1 LQWLRLDPSLAVPGF
16 GATSASANFADWPF
30 TYDDLEPFYT
40 EVEQLY
46 GVQGADGGAFANPF
60 ASTRSKPYPMTPGVA
75 MYLGLKL
82 ADGARATSLFGTPLS
97 PHAYP
102 GTQASHP
109 YDDRPPCND
118 CGLCSGFGC
127 SINAK
132 GTPLVSLRKALLSQR
147 CQLRY
152 NAQVVELV
160 HAAGRVTAVKYVDGA
175 GASQMASA
183 DAVVLAASPIESARL
198 CLLSS
203 IPSSSGQIGRNLMF
217 HLQTNVNGFSPER
230 IHGQRGRAVT
240 HGISD
245 FRGVEPG
252 GEAVRVYEAG
262 GTKTIALGG
271 MRSAMTRFVA
281 IDLAD
286 DDDAALRGTIAVGI
300 AVSVGL
306 AAILGIILFIAAP
319 WVAGSVYG
327 DPELVAGLRWV
338 AVGLPSAAFT
348 IVVLSATTGWR
359 TMRPNAI
366 VGSMF
371 EPILRVVLTAL
382 ALTLGA
388 GLTGSLIMLQVA
400 SVIASVVAWIWLR
413 RLMHGH
419 ARLKPVFHTGVLV
432 RFGLVTWASSV
443 ALEGIRWADVQVL
456 AVLTTADVV
465 AEYQVATRTVLFCAL
480 AVNALT
486 GALAPRAADLLRRG
500 ELSVVR
506 RLYVTTSAILVRIT
520 LPLLMVVLV
529 QADWLLTIFGR
540 DYTGAAWISRIL
552 VFGVLF
558 DTAVGAAGPILNM
571 AGLQLYNLADNS
583 GGLILNV
590 TLNIILVPS
599 FHGLGAAVAW
609 TVTFFALGTAR
620 ILQVKGKVLGVL
632 PFSSPM
638 WNMLIAAVVSGL
650 VGFSLRLLVDQV
662 WAVFPVAAIMIMV
675 YFGVSILL
683 GIGDDERWVARSL
696 LKPAAALAA

>member
-1 LQWLRLDPSLAVPGF
+1 VSKLHDPPDRAASVVTGRSEVVHVARGGGLNLAGSLINTGSVLALFWVLDHHLGQ
-16 GATSASANFADWPF
+16 TL
-30 TYDDLEPFYT
+30 T
-40 EVEQLY
+40 
-46 GVQGADGGAFANPF
+46 GVYIQAFA
-60 ASTRSKPYPMTPGVA
+60 
-75 MYLGLKL
+75 
-82 ADGARATSLFGTPLS
+82 
-97 PHAYP
+97 
-102 GTQASHP
+102 
-109 YDDRPPCND
+109 
-118 CGLCSGFGC
+118 
-127 SINAK
+127 
-132 GTPLVSLRKALLSQR
+132 LRR
-147 CQLRY
+147 
-152 NAQVVELV
+152 
-160 HAAGRVTAVKYVDGA
+160 
-175 GASQMASA
+175 
-183 DAVVLAASPIESARL
+183 I
-198 CLLSS
+198 
-203 IPSSSGQIGRNLMF
+203 
-217 HLQTNVNGFSPER
+217 LQ
-230 IHGQRGRAVT
+230 
-240 HGISD
+240 
-245 FRGVEPG
+245 
-252 GEAVRVYEAG
+252 
-262 GTKTIALGG
+262 TIALGG

-286 DDDAALRGTIAVGI
+286 DDDASLRGTIAVGI

-306 AAILGIILFIAAP
+306 AAVLGLLLFFAAP
-319 WVAGSVYG
+319 WVATSVYG

-371 EPILRVVLTAL
+371 EPILRVVLTAVAL
-382 ALTLGA
+382 ALGA

-400 SVIASVVAWIWLR
+400 SVVASVVAWIWLR
-413 RLMHGH
+413 RLMSGH
-419 ARLKPVFHTGVLV
+419 ARLKPVFHTGVLI

-520 LPLLMVVLV
+520 LPLLVVVLV

-552 VFGVLF
+552 VFGVLY
-558 DTAVGAAGPILNM
+558 DSAVGAAGPILNM

-583 GGLILNV
+583 GGLILNL
-590 TLNIILVPS
+590 TLNVILVPS

-609 TVTFFALGTAR
+609 TLTFFALGTAR

-632 PFSSPM
+632 PFSAPM

-662 WAVFPVAAIMIMV
+662 WAVLPVAAIMIMV

-696 LKPAAALAA
+696 LKPAASLAA

>member
-1 LQWLRLDPSLAVPGF
+1 MSKLDDPPDRPASVVTGRSEVVHVARGGGLNLAGSLINTGSVLALFWVLDHHLGQ
-16 GATSASANFADWPF
+16 TL
-30 TYDDLEPFYT
+30 T
-40 EVEQLY
+40 
-46 GVQGADGGAFANPF
+46 GVYIQAFA
-60 ASTRSKPYPMTPGVA
+60 
-75 MYLGLKL
+75 
-82 ADGARATSLFGTPLS
+82 
-97 PHAYP
+97 
-102 GTQASHP
+102 
-109 YDDRPPCND
+109 
-118 CGLCSGFGC
+118 
-127 SINAK
+127 
-132 GTPLVSLRKALLSQR
+132 LRR
-147 CQLRY
+147 
-152 NAQVVELV
+152 
-160 HAAGRVTAVKYVDGA
+160 
-175 GASQMASA
+175 
-183 DAVVLAASPIESARL
+183 I
-198 CLLSS
+198 
-203 IPSSSGQIGRNLMF
+203 
-217 HLQTNVNGFSPER
+217 LQ
-230 IHGQRGRAVT
+230 
-240 HGISD
+240 
-245 FRGVEPG
+245 
-252 GEAVRVYEAG
+252 
-262 GTKTIALGG
+262 TIALGG

-286 DDDAALRGTIAVGI
+286 DDDASLRGTIAVGI

-306 AAILGIILFIAAP
+306 AAILGIILFLAAP
-319 WVAGSVYG
+319 WVATSLYG

-413 RLMHGH
+413 RLMRGH
-419 ARLKPVFHTGVLV
+419 ARIKPVFHTGVLV

-486 GALAPRAADLLRRG
+486 GALAPVPRTCCGGASCPSSGGSTSRPRPSSCASPCPCWWSCSSRRTG
-500 ELSVVR
+500 CS
-506 RLYVTTSAILVRIT
+506 
-520 LPLLMVVLV
+520 
-529 QADWLLTIFGR
+529 TIFGR

-571 AGLQLYNLADNS
+571 AGLQLYNLFDNG

-590 TLNIILVPS
+590 TLNVILVPE

-609 TVTFFALGTAR
+609 TLTFFALGTAR
-620 ILQVKGKVLGVL
+620 ILQVKGKVLSVL

-638 WNMLIAAVVSGL
+638 WNMLIAAAVSGL